1 MHAFTGQ
8 YTHTL
13 DEKRR
18 VSIPRKILETL
29 RAHDSADEI
38 VVTAGLDGCLFLYT
52 KQGFEEIAR
61 KVDGSPLGEESTRD
75 FQRNFYSSTERCP
88 VDGNGRFLLG
98 DTLRALASIADRV
111 TFVGSGQR
119 VELWQPDAW
128 AERQTRTRAHYTT
141 QAKDVL
147 R

>member
-98 DTLRALASIADRV
+98 DTLRALAGIADRV

-119 VELWQPDAW
+119 VELWLPDAW

-141 QAKDVL
+141 VAKDVL

>member
-1 MHAFTGQ
+1 MQALTGQ

-98 DTLRALASIADRV
+98 DTLRALAGIADRV

-119 VELWQPDAW
+119 GELWQPDAW

>member
-18 VSIPRKILETL
+18 VSIPRKTPETL
-29 RAHDSADEI
+29 RAHDPADEI
-38 VVTAGLDGCLFLYT
+38 VVTPGLDGCLFLYT

-98 DTLRALASIADRV
+98 DTLRALAGIADRV
-111 TFVGSGQR
+111 TFVASGQR

>member
-18 VSIPRKILETL
+18 VSIPRKVLDAL

-52 KQGFEEIAR
+52 KQGFDEIAR

-75 FQRNFYSSTERCP
+75 FQRNFYASTERCP

-98 DTLRALASIADRV
+98 DTLRALANIGDRV
-111 TFVGSGQR
+111 TFVGAGQR

-128 AERQTRTRAHYTT
+128 TERQTRTRAHYTT
-141 QAKDVL
+141 VAKDVL